1 MTLAPDIKLCFYILI
16 RCISQKQNKVQGMIK
31 TLYML
36 QGNFILNIKKSY
48 DWQLFT
54 KWVTSMANISS

>member
-48 DWQLFT
+48 D
-54 KWVTSMANISS
+54 